1 MAVGILSTTIDR
13 DTPSLLYYI
22 GTEETPMD
30 SLSHIFVNFSK
41 RKMTLVDDE
50 GYEKDVQWRFDDEG
64 AEGFS
69 ETISEVQE
77 IIDNNMITYC
87 FAVK

>member
-1 MAVGILSTTIDR
+1 
-13 DTPSLLYYI
+13 
-22 GTEETPMD
+22 MD

>member
-1 MAVGILSTTIDR
+1 
-13 DTPSLLYYI
+13 
-22 GTEETPMD
+22 MD
-30 SLSHIFVNFSK
+30 SLAHVFVNFSK

-50 GYEKDVQWRFDDEG
+50 GYENEVQWKMDMEG
-64 AEGFS
+64 AAGFS

-77 IIDNNMITYC
+77 IIDADLITYC

>member
-1 MAVGILSTTIDR
+1 
-13 DTPSLLYYI
+13 
-22 GTEETPMD
+22 MD

-50 GYEKDVQWRFDDEG
+50 GYEKDVQWKFDDAG
-64 AEGFS
+64 SEGFA

-77 IIDNNMITYC
+77 IIDNDLITYC
-87 FAVK
+87 FAVR

>member
-1 MAVGILSTTIDR
+1 
-13 DTPSLLYYI
+13 
-22 GTEETPMD
+22 MD

-50 GYEKDVQWRFDDEG
+50 GYEKDAQWRFDDEG

>member
-1 MAVGILSTTIDR
+1 
-13 DTPSLLYYI
+13 
-22 GTEETPMD
+22 MD

-50 GYEKDVQWRFDDEG
+50 GYENEVQWKMDMEG
-64 AEGFS
+64 AAGFS

-77 IIDNNMITYC
+77 IIDNDLITYC

>member
-1 MAVGILSTTIDR
+1 
-13 DTPSLLYYI
+13 
-22 GTEETPMD
+22 
-30 SLSHIFVNFSK
+30 
-41 RKMTLVDDE
+41 MTLVDDE

>member
-1 MAVGILSTTIDR
+1 
-13 DTPSLLYYI
+13 
-22 GTEETPMD
+22 MD
-30 SLSHIFVNFSK
+30 SLAHIFVNFSK

-50 GYEKDVQWRFDDEG
+50 GYEKDVQWKFDDEG

-69 ETISEVQE
+69 ETISEIQE
-77 IIDNNMITYC
+77 IVDNDLITYC

>member
-1 MAVGILSTTIDR
+1 
-13 DTPSLLYYI
+13 
-22 GTEETPMD
+22 MD

-50 GYEKDVQWRFDDEG
+50 GYEKDVQWKFDDEG
-64 AEGFS
+64 SEGFA

-77 IIDNNMITYC
+77 IIDTDLITYC
-87 FAVK
+87 FAVR

>member
-1 MAVGILSTTIDR
+1 
-13 DTPSLLYYI
+13 
-22 GTEETPMD
+22 MD

-50 GYEKDVQWRFDDEG
+50 GYEKDVQWKFDDEG

-69 ETISEVQE
+69 ETIAEVQE
-77 IIDNNMITYC
+77 IVDNDLITYC

>member
-1 MAVGILSTTIDR
+1 
-13 DTPSLLYYI
+13 
-22 GTEETPMD
+22 MD

-50 GYEKDVQWRFDDEG
+50 GYENEVQWRFDEEG
-64 AEGFS
+64 TEGFA